1 MNEPGQSDQRS
12 RVLSLLEQYE
22 SRLLRYAAR
31 MLRDEDSARDVV
43 QHVFLRLCER
53 GPDETEGRA
62 AQWLFTVC
70 RNRAIDV
77 LRKRK
82 RTTQY
87 EEGAVECQTG
97 HELGPASAAER
108 HDLYIQLNRL
118 VATLPEAQREALDLW
133 SEGFSYREISDITG
147 EGEGKLRVLVHRA
160 LKKLR
165 NDPMTQ
171 RMRGDLGGCDDTDR
185 AASLEGKVRS

>member
-1 MNEPGQSDQRS
+1 MNEPGQSDQRHW
-12 RVLSLLEQYE
+12 VISLLEQYE
-22 SRLLRYAAR
+22 TRLVRYAAR
-31 MLRDEDSARDVV
+31 MLGDEDSARDVV

-53 GPDETEGRA
+53 GPEETEGRA

-82 RTTQY
+82 RTTQF
-87 EEGAVECQTG
+87 EEGAVERQAG
-97 HELGPASAAER
+97 HEMGPASAAER

-118 VATLPEAQREALDLW
+118 VATLPESQREAVDLW
-133 SEGFSYREISDITG
+133 AEGFSYREISDITG

-160 LKKLR
+160 LKRLR
-165 NDPMTQ
+165 NDPVTQ
-171 RMRGDLGGCDDTDR
+171 RMLGGTGGETDHGR
-185 AASLEGKVRS
+185 AATLEGKVRS

>member
-1 MNEPGQSDQRS
+1 M
-12 RVLSLLEQYE
+12 LLEQYE
-22 SRLLRYAAR
+22 TRLVRYAAR
-31 MLRDEDSARDVV
+31 MLGDEDSARDVV

-82 RTTQY
+82 RTTQF
-87 EEGAVECQTG
+87 EEGAMESQAGREV
-97 HELGPASAAER
+97 GPAGAAER
-108 HDLYIQLNRL
+108 HDLYVQISRL
-118 VATLPEAQREALDLW
+118 VATLPQAQREVVDLW
-133 SEGFSYREISDITG
+133 AEGFSYREISDITG

-160 LKKLR
+160 LKRLR
-165 NDPMTQ
+165 NDPTTQ
-171 RMRGDLGGCDDTDR
+171 RMLGGLGESDTGR
-185 AASLEGKVRS
+185 AASLGGKVRS